1 MGVLNIQENLRHRRN
16 GESEQTLEQELWVHY
31 RNFVLIVVF
40 WPVPV
45 KIAERNGKILILFS
59 HSIWSIP

>member
-40 WPVPV
+40 WRVPV
-45 KIAERNGKILILFS
+45 KIAERNR
-59 HSIWSIP
+59 